1 MTVRM
6 SAVAGRR
13 SNSRKIIGSLA
24 IAGAAAAIAGLGT
37 FGTFTDSTTPVATT
51 VQSGTVDINL
61 TQVGYTIPVTTSG
74 FVAGDSL
81 SRAVDLNN
89 NGSSP
94 LASVTLASTA
104 PASTLLTSDTT
115 SGLQLAVTSCPVAW
129 TQGGTAAAPT
139 YACSG
144 SVTSLYWGP
153 AVMSNALT
161 AVSSLNA
168 GGADHLLLTLALP
181 TTAGND
187 FEGLSSTLDLTFTGV
202 QRTGT
207 AR

>member
-1 MTVRM
+1 M

-104 PASTLLTSDTT
+104 SASTLLTSDTT

-144 SVTSLYWGP
+144 SVTSLYSGP